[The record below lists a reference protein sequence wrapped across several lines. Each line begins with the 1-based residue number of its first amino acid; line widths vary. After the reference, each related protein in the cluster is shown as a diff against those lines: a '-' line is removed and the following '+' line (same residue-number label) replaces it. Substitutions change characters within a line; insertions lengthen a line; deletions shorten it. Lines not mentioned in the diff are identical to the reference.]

1 MVLRED
7 DRGVLAIGQPSHAW
21 ISGQL
26 ARAWGN
32 GPFGVIEPHEDV
44 CLAAEQ
50 HDAGMA
56 AWDLAPT
63 LNPETGLPHSFIEMP
78 LFAHLAAWRDGPR
91 RVLVQSRYAA
101 LLVSMHGCRL
111 YAQRDLSKLR
121 EAERTAVRDYLDE
134 QRRFQ
139 SELLATLRG
148 EANAA
153 GCAPE
158 LVTRNS
164 QLVWTWDFL
173 SLALCL
179 DWAPCTARHVPT
191 ADGHVELRVS
201 SCSEPGRLTLDPW
214 PFSASVVKV
223 RCDGRRLMG
232 RYVSEEALAEALARA
247 PSERVDFELVEPGRR
262 A

>member
-1 MVLRED
+1 MVLRQD
-7 DRGVLAIGQPSHAW
+7 GHGVIAIGQSSHAW

-32 GPFGVIEPHEDV
+32 GAFGVIEPHEEV

-63 LNPETGLPHSFIEMP
+63 RNPDTGLPHSFIQMP
-78 LFAHLAAWRDGPR
+78 LDAHLAVWRDGPR
-91 RVLVQSRYAA
+91 RVLAQSRYAA

-111 YAQRDLSKLR
+111 YEQRDLSKLA
-121 EAERTAVRDYLDE
+121 EAQRTAVRAYLDE

-139 SELLATLRG
+139 RELLATLG
-148 EANAA
+148 DETSAA
-153 GCAPE
+153 GYAPE
-158 LVTRNS
+158 RVTRNS

-179 DWAPCTARHVPT
+179 DWAPCTARAVPT
-191 ADGHVELRVS
+191 ADGHVELRVIPGE
-201 SCSEPGRLTLDPW
+201 EPRHLTLDPW
-214 PFSASVVKV
+214 PFSASSVKV
-223 RCDGRRLMG
+223 RCDGRRLVG
-232 RYVSEEALAEALARA
+232 RYESDEALAEALALARWE
-247 PSERVDFELVEPGRR
+247 SIEFELLERGV
-262 A
+262 